1 MTNKKVYVGAVVP
14 SQVKQDIG
22 KALKTGQFLNE
33 SDFIRQAIRGLLDE
47 CKEA

>member
-1 MTNKKVYVGAVVP
+1 VGATVP
-14 SQVKQDIG
+14 PQLKKDMG
-22 KALKTGQFLNE
+22 EALKTGQFLNE